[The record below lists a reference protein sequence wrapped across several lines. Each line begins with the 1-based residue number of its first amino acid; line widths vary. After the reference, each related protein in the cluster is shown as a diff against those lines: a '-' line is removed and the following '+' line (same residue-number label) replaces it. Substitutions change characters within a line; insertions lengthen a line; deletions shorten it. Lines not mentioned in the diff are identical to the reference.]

1 MSELDQLQNIAEAH
15 LKIYRRKN
23 PHIKRPMVCSSEQIT
38 GLSFCFCIDVIVC
51 LRICVSKIST
61 SPQTL
66 LLYTAH
72 GASVFHEPL
81 LVIAERRD
89 RFLRHRDQ
97 REHVE
102 DRHEANAYIAEIPD
116 EGVGRHAA
124 DEEVDQRDD
133 LIYIL

>member
-1 MSELDQLQNIAEAH
+1 MSELDQMQIIAGVH
-15 LKIYRRKN
+15 LKIDCRKN
-23 PHIKRPMVCSSEQIT
+23 LHIKRPMVCSSEQLT
-38 GLSFCFCIDVIVC
+38 GLSLCFCIDVIVC
-51 LRICVSKIST
+51 LRFSCPDSAHSRR
-61 SPQTL
+61 L
-66 LLYTAH
+66 FHLYTTYVTSAL
-72 GASVFHEPL
+72 HEPL

-124 DEEVDQRDD
+124 DEEIDQRDD